1 MCHSL
6 NFYKKTQLRN
16 DVVIWEMISPT
27 EIDWKNPR
35 TIPTVKMDNTRIFM
49 DDRYIIFA
57 HLGTS
62 WISCDVYHMRN
73 LQKNKK
79 SLKFSRTRAELMYQD
94 GYLFM
99 VTEMNEIK

>member
-6 NFYKKTQLRN
+6 NFYKKTKLRN
-16 DVVIWEMISPT
+16 DVVIWKMISPT

-35 TIPTVKMDNTRIFM
+35 TIPTVKIDNTRIFM

-62 WISCDVYHMRN
+62 WISCDVYHMQN

-94 GYLFM
+94 GYLFV